1 MRIILSL
8 MTGSIVAALLFVL
21 MNAMISTEKAPSIE
35 EESNPLEPYRHQ
47 PRDERVETRERRM
60 PESPE
65 TRRPPPTDRPAASPV
80 EPPQPLVETPEINIV
95 DGLVGGL
102 RIGMA
107 NQTDTRQY
115 GTGRAEALVR
125 IEPQIPRRAAIQ
137 GIEGFV
143 RVRFT
148 IRADGSVTN
157 ARVVESRPGRVFDRA
172 ALKAIERWR
181 FRPRMVDGRPVERQ
195 ATQKFELQLEEGN
208 GH

>member
-1 MRIILSL
+1 MRMILSL

-60 PESPE
+60 PEPPE
-65 TRRPPPTDRPAASPV
+65 TRRPPPTDRPTSSPV
-80 EPPQPLVETPEINIV
+80 EPPQPLVETPEIEV
-95 DGLVGGL
+95 AEGLDGG
-102 RIGMA
+102 IEIA
-107 NQTDTRQY
+107 NRADTRQN

-137 GIEGFV
+137 GIEGWV

-195 ATQKFELQLEEGN
+195 ATQKFEFQLEERN